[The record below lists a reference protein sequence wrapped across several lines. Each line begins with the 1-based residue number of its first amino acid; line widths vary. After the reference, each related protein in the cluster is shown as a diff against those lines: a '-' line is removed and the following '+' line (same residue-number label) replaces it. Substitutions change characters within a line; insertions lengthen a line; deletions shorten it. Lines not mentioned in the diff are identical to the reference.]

1 MSYLQFIWY
10 LLYYSCPAF
19 LDFPVVLE
27 HGNFFS
33 KWSKKGFLTIFFL
46 KKREVRFKEFRAQT
60 NRQIGRRP
68 CLQLV
73 RWLRTV
79 VTFPCHIVKEDQE
92 SHYEWKRIQ
101 QSEQQSM
108 RERKNIMQKALV
120 FSRRATKLMIEEWGM
135 DALWGVQTF
144 R

>member
-1 MSYLQFIWY
+1 
-10 LLYYSCPAF
+10 
-19 LDFPVVLE
+19 LE

-46 KKREVRFKEFRAQT
+46 KKGKSGSKNLGPKPTGKLAAW
-60 NRQIGRRP
+60 NLRRP

-135 DALWGVQTF
+135 DAL
-144 R
+144 